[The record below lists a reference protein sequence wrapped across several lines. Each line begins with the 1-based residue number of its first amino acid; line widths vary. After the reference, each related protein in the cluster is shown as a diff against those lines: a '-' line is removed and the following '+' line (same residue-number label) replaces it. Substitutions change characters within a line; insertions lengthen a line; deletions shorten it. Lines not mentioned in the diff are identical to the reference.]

1 MIFIL
6 MLSVAKKGLILSI
19 KRIEITKDYNL
30 VAPKSEKRKKIP
42 L

>member
-1 MIFIL
+1 